1 MTLLRA
7 VCDGAVV
14 GWGRWA
20 DVGGDVAVAGPG
32 SGGGPGA
39 LRLPPWGTVG
49 RGRQLRR
56 VAPAAR
62 GDCGAVTAAAA
73 LSRLLP
79 GVTAGLVRIGV

>member
-1 MTLLRA
+1 MGPLL
-7 VCDGAVV
+7 VGAA
-14 GWGRWA
+14 GLMWEH
-20 DVGGDVAVAGPG
+20 VAVAGPG
-32 SGGGPGA
+32 PGGGPGT

-56 VAPAAR
+56 VAPAAW

-79 GVTAGLVRIGV
+79 GATLGLG